1 MNRAAVSTI
10 MRREMRD
17 SLRDWRIVAPILLL
31 TLGFPFLMNITARLV
46 ENFLRQYNAVI
57 ISTHMIPFG
66 LMVVGFFPISFS
78 LVIALE
84 TFVGEKERYSLE
96 PLLST
101 PISDAELYLGKLLAA
116 VLLPLVASYI
126 GMALYLVSVMWNLHY
141 RPTPQILVQV
151 SLLTAM
157 EGLVMVAGAVVVSS
171 HTTSVRAANLLASF
185 IIVPMALLVQ
195 TESILMFW
203 GRFDM
208 LWYILLILI
217 VADLALV
224 RAGVRT
230 FNREEILSRGMDDL
244 NLGRIAHFFWTY
256 LRAETTP
263 REDENREPVPWWRRL
278 LALYR
283 HDLPRLLWRERATLV
298 VAALMLAAGVGL
310 GAYYAWRYPLPQG
323 IIPLDHL
330 TDRILQAQGSPVT
343 PGWSWLPAIST
354 RAIFLHNM
362 RVLLLGALLAPLS
375 FGALTL
381 ILLLAPMTMVGFLAA
396 QVSIVGGN
404 PWTFLAAFILPHGWL
419 EVPAAVIATAF
430 PFRLGAVLMAPP
442 QDSTVGE
449 ALIQATAD
457 FVKVFVLLVL
467 PLLALAA
474 LTEARI
480 TPQVV
485 LWVYGR

>member
-1 MNRAAVSTI
+1 MNRNAVFTI

-17 SLRDWRIVAPILLL
+17 SLRDWRIIAPILLL
-31 TLGFPFLMNITARLV
+31 TLGFPFLMNVTARLV

-101 PISDAELYLGKLLAA
+101 PIADAELYLGKLLAA
-116 VLLPLVASYI
+116 VLLPLVASYT
-126 GMALYLVSVMWNLHY
+126 GMALYLASVMWNLHY

-195 TESILMFW
+195 TESIFMFW

-208 LWYILLILI
+208 LWYILLILV

-230 FNREEILSRGMDDL
+230 FNREEILSRGMDNL
-244 NLGRIAHFFWTY
+244 NLGQIGRSFWTF
-256 LRAETTP
+256 LRGETPPHGDTDTEAGS
-263 REDENREPVPWWRRL
+263 RGGRL
-278 LALYR
+278 LGLYR
-283 HDLPRLLWRERATLV
+283 YDLPRLLCR
-298 VAALMLAAGVGL
+298 
-310 GAYYAWRYPLPQG
+310 
-323 IIPLDHL
+323 
-330 TDRILQAQGSPVT
+330 
-343 PGWSWLPAIST
+343 
-354 RAIFLHNM
+354 
-362 RVLLLGALLAPLS
+362 
-375 FGALTL
+375 
-381 ILLLAPMTMVGFLAA
+381 
-396 QVSIVGGN
+396 
-404 PWTFLAAFILPHGWL
+404 
-419 EVPAAVIATAF
+419 
-430 PFRLGAVLMAPP
+430 
-442 QDSTVGE
+442 
-449 ALIQATAD
+449 
-457 FVKVFVLLVL
+457 
-467 PLLALAA
+467 
-474 LTEARI
+474 
-480 TPQVV
+480 
-485 LWVYGR
+485 

>member
-1 MNRAAVSTI
+1 

-101 PISDAELYLGKLLAA
+101 PIADADLYLGKLLAA
-116 VLLPLVASYI
+116 VLLPLAASYI
-126 GMALYLVSVMWNLHY
+126 GMALYLAGVMWNLHY
-141 RPTPQILVQV
+141 RPTPQILAQV

-208 LWYILLILI
+208 LWYILLILA
-217 VADLALV
+217 VADLALI

-244 NLGRIAHFFWTY
+244 NLGRIARSFRSF
-256 LRAETTP
+256 LRGRMPAHGDTDTEAAP
-263 REDENREPVPWWRRL
+263 RWRRL

-283 HDLPRLLWRERATLV
+283 YDLPDLLWRERSALGL
-298 VAALMLAAGVGL
+298 AALILVAGVGL

-323 IIPLDHL
+323 VIPLDHL
-330 TDRILQAQGSPVT
+330 TDRLLQAQGSPAT
-343 PGWSWLPAIST
+343 PGWSWLPAISV

-381 ILLLAPMTMVGFLAA
+381 ILLLAPMAMVGFLAVQFA
-396 QVSIVGGN
+396 LVGGN

-419 EVPAAVIATAF
+419 ELPAAVIATAF
-430 PFRLGAVLMAPP
+430 GFRMGAVLMAPP
-442 QDSTVGE
+442 KDFTAGE
-449 ALIQATAD
+449 ALIQAAAD

-485 LWVYGR
+485 LWMYGG